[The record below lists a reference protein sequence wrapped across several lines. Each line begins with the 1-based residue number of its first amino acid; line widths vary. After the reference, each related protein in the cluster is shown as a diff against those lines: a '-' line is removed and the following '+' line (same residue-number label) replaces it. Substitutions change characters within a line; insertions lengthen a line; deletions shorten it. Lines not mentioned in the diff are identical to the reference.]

1 LDRNKPITIAVTAAS
16 GRLAQAVLRALK
28 TNNAAANLIAVARD
42 PVRVNSDEVEV
53 REGDYESTEQMTAA
67 FRGVDTVI
75 MISAPVAGGG
85 DRLQLHKNVIAAAV
99 NAQVREII
107 YTSIIGNGCESGTL
121 FADFADVNHATEEA
135 VQASGLK
142 WVIARNGLY
151 LDLDLLQIR
160 AASMSGGIY
169 TNSAGAG
176 RCGYISIAELGNA
189 LACLA
194 KSDHCN
200 GQVLNLIGATY
211 SQADLVAAVNR
222 VFGLQVQY
230 LPITHEQ
237 NIDRLRAIEFI
248 AARGEAVINMLAGC
262 FQCIA
267 NNVFDVGS
275 DYRTA
280 AGREPLSLEQQ
291 MRSLKLQSE
300 LRAE

>member
-1 LDRNKPITIAVTAAS
+1 LDRNKPIKIAVTAAS
-16 GRLAQAVLRALK
+16 GRLAQAILHALK
-28 TNNAAANLIAVARD
+28 TSGAAANLIAVARD
-42 PVRVNSDEVEV
+42 PVRVKSDDVEV
-53 REGDYESTEQMTAA
+53 REGDYESTEQMTTA
-67 FRGVDTVI
+67 FRGVDTVV

-85 DRLQLHKNVIAAAV
+85 DRLWLHKNVIAAAI
-99 NAQVREII
+99 NAQVRKII
-107 YTSIIGNGCESGTL
+107 YTSIIGNGGESGTL
-121 FADFADVNHATEEA
+121 FADFADVNRATEEA
-135 VQASGLK
+135 VQAAGLE

-160 AASMSGGIY
+160 AASLSAGIYSNSGG
-169 TNSAGAG
+169 GG

-200 GQVLNLIGATY
+200 GRVLNLIGGTY
-211 SQADLVAAVNR
+211 SQADLVAVANQ

-237 NIDRLRAIEFI
+237 NVERLRAIEFI

-267 NNVFDVGS
+267 NNVFDVDS

-280 AGREPLSLEQQ
+280 TGREPLSLEQQ
-291 MRSLKLQSE
+291 MCSLKQP
-300 LRAE
+300 